1 MVTAETAVVLPVLV
15 VLFALLLAGL
25 GQAVDYVRNIDAARS
40 AARLAARGESVAVAE
55 QQALREAP
63 DGSHVEIRLGGEQV
77 QVTVTTPGRRLL
89 GPISLPST
97 ESVAVALVEDPAAS

>member
-1 MVTAETAVVLPVLV
+1 MPRAVR
-15 VLFALLLAGL
+15 L
-25 GQAVDYVRNIDAARS
+25 GWLRGANLWRSPSSRHCAR
-40 AARLAARGESVAVAE
+40 
-55 QQALREAP
+55 AP